1 MKAFSNLLSDL
12 ILTSSRNRKLS
23 LLEQYFSS
31 TPDPDRGY
39 ALAALTGSLNFKNL
53 KASFFKDLIKEKQD
67 EHLFDLSYDYVGD
80 LAETISL
87 LWDQEKG
94 GNMPRLSS
102 LFENLKKAKTDELK
116 NYIINILNISTADQR
131 WAFIKL
137 FTGGLRI
144 GVSSRLV
151 KQALANYGNVDLE
164 EIEKIWH
171 GLHFPYTNLF
181 SWLENKIFYF
191 YHFSL
196 TLSRLPFELQFLHDL
211 DQVAIRH
218 QNHSFCETSPIY
230 PESYY

>member
-23 LLEQYFSS
+23 LISEYFRA

-39 ALAALTGSLNFKNL
+39 ALGALTGSLNFKNI
-53 KASFFKDLIKEKQD
+53 KASFFKELIKEKQD
-67 EHLFDLSYDYVGD
+67 AYLFDLSYDYVGD
-80 LAETISL
+80 LAETVSL
-87 LWDQEKG
+87 LWDQKKEG
-94 GNMPRLSS
+94 TMPSLSFLFES
-102 LFENLKKAKTDELK
+102 LTKAKNENLKTNVID
-116 NYIINILNISTADQR
+116 ILDMSTADQR

-171 GLHFPYTNLF
+171 GLHLPYIDLF
-181 SWLENKIFYF
+181 SWLEL
-191 YHFSL
+191 SL
-196 TLSRLPFELQFLHDL
+196 IH
-211 DQVAIRH
+211 I
-218 QNHSFCETSPIY
+218 
-230 PESYY
+230 

>member
-39 ALAALTGSLNFKNL
+39 ALAALTGSLNFKNI

-87 LWDQEKG
+87 LWDQEKS

-102 LFENLKKAKTDELK
+102 LFENLKKAKTDEIK
-116 NYIINILNISTADQR
+116 NHIINILNISTADQR

-164 EIEKIWH
+164 EIE
-171 GLHFPYTNLF
+171 
-181 SWLENKIFYF
+181 
-191 YHFSL
+191 
-196 TLSRLPFELQFLHDL
+196 
-211 DQVAIRH
+211 
-218 QNHSFCETSPIY
+218 
-230 PESYY
+230 